1 MPFDI
6 TDSRVDNVLGEIDNI
21 SAEDVEE
28 VTRERRNYM
37 VFLEGQ
43 SSRKFLGISL
53 RERSFDSGE
62 FKKVVNT
69 EIKELV

>member
-21 SAEDVEE
+21 SADEVEE

-43 SSRKFLGISL
+43 SSRQFLGVSL

>member
-6 TDSRVDNVLGEIDNI
+6 NDSRVENVLGEIDNI
-21 SAEDVEE
+21 SPEDVEE

-43 SSRKFLGISL
+43 SSKQFLGISL
-53 RERSFDSGE
+53 RERSFDSEE

>member
-6 TDSRVDNVLGEIDNI
+6 NDPRVENVLGEIDEI
-21 SAEDVEE
+21 SQDDVEE

-43 SSRKFLGISL
+43 SSDQFLGVSL

-62 FKKVVNT
+62 FEKVVNT
-69 EIKELV
+69 EIKELA

>member
-37 VFLEGQ
+37 VFLGGQ
-43 SSRKFLGISL
+43 SSRQFLGISL

>member
-6 TDSRVDNVLGEIDNI
+6 TDSRVDNVLGEINNI

-43 SSRKFLGISL
+43 SSRQFLGVSL

>member
-6 TDSRVDNVLGEIDNI
+6 TDSRVENVLGDIDDI
-21 SAEDVEE
+21 SAEEVEE

-43 SSRKFLGISL
+43 SSMQFLGISL

>member
-6 TDSRVDNVLGEIDNI
+6 NDSRVENVLGEIDNI
-21 SAEDVEE
+21 SPEDVKE

-43 SSRKFLGISL
+43 SSKQFLGISL
-53 RERSFDSGE
+53 RERSFDSEE